1 MDLEKIWSK
10 SKHKRKGRPFTAIKV
25 WLVVGTVLTCI
36 FGGPFSILFSFG
48 SAGIAIGYILGI
60 IVSVTTCVLTYHRIN
75 TANSQKDIVPFAV
88 CALLFCSLIGG
99 ILLLVVKDSQWIDT
113 SEKPHLPLEGGEK
126 ESDGNEEWR
135 FR

>member
-1 MDLEKIWSK
+1 MNWENIWSK
-10 SKHKRKGRPFTAIKV
+10 SKHKRKGSPFTAIKV

-36 FGGPFSILFSFG
+36 IGGPFSILFAFG
-48 SAGIAIGYILGI
+48 PVGITVGYILGI
-60 IVSVTTCVLTYHRIN
+60 IASITTCVLAYHRID

-99 ILLLVVKDSQWIDT
+99 ILMLVVKDSQWVDT
-113 SEKPHLPLEGGEK
+113 SEKPPLPLDSDLA
-126 ESDGNEEWR
+126 ESDGDEEWR